1 MPTLVSTGQITIV
14 DNNDARPIT
23 AFVTASQGT
32 QQVYSKDE
40 STTSFV
46 PNWTTTN
53 NILTARVYAGNQTSA
68 LDVTNLLT
76 NRKWS
81 NDLVTS
87 IGSGTTLTVNTNL
100 TEAAPSKI
108 YYFEGDYTD
117 PITGLVSHIIA
128 QITLGLVKTGTNAV
142 YVLTRGK
149 TAIEQATG
157 ATKSV
162 AVVAADLIRASGI
175 DTSGITYRFYENFG
189 ATQIINT
196 MTTKYGLKTSAAGS
210 APTGSASDINVNLP
224 ASGAWS
230 THNTL
235 VIHESAVTD
244 MGVYRV
250 EAKDADGTIYQAYF
264 TIYDVTDPYEVRV
277 ISSSGDKLQ
286 NGQGSTNL
294 TPEVFYGATKVSSL
308 TDWTFDWNI
317 RNREGKPSAFVDATK
332 TALAGGRAITAQP
345 GTGTSTVFTYSGTAI
360 TFAAGQLIKCVLPSG
375 IERIYEVASG
385 TGNTVTIRTPIT
397 HSSWLLL
404 ADHPAP
410 SVASEFVGGK
420 LFACVAGQSV
430 QTSAGAA
437 LLVTGEDIDV
447 KGTIYCSANRP

>member
-1 MPTLVSTGQITIV
+1 MPQLVSTGQITIV
-14 DNNDARPIT
+14 DNNDARSLT
-23 AFVTASQGT
+23 AFITASQGL

-40 STTSFV
+40 STILFIPDWVS
-46 PNWTTTN
+46 TN
-53 NILTARVYAGNQTSA
+53 NVLTAKVYAGGPSVQ
-68 LDVTNLLT
+68 DVTAQLT
-76 NRKWS
+76 NRRWS
-81 NDLVTS
+81 NDLSTS

-100 TEAAPSKI
+100 TEAAPNKM

-117 PITGLVSHIIA
+117 PTTGLVSRIIA
-128 QITLGLVKTGTNAV
+128 QISLNLVKTGTNAV
-142 YVLTRGK
+142 YILTRGK

-162 AVVAADLIRASGI
+162 AVVAADLVRASGI
-175 DTSGITYRFYENFG
+175 DTSGVTYRFYENFG
-189 ATQIINT
+189 ATQVINT

-230 THNTL
+230 AHNTL
-235 VIHESAVTD
+235 VIHESAVAD

-250 EAKDADGTIYQAYF
+250 EAKDADGTIYQVYF

-308 TDWTFDWNI
+308 TGWTFDWTL
-317 RNREGKPSAFVDATK
+317 RNRDGKPSAFVDATK
-332 TALAGGRAITAQP
+332 TALAGGRVITAQP

-375 IERIYEVASG
+375 VERIYEVASG
-385 TGNTVTIRTPIT
+385 TGNTVTMRAPTT

-437 LLVTGEDIDV
+437 LLVTGDDIDV
-447 KGTIYCSANRP
+447 KGIIYCSANRP

>member
-1 MPTLVSTGQITIV
+1 MPQLVSTGQITIV
-14 DNNDARPIT
+14 DNNDARSLT
-23 AFVTASQGT
+23 AFITASQGL

-40 STTSFV
+40 STISFT
-46 PNWTTTN
+46 PNWTSTN
-53 NILTARVYAGNQTSA
+53 NVLTAKVYAGGPSVQ
-68 LDVTNLLT
+68 DVTAQLT
-76 NRKWS
+76 NRRWS
-81 NDLVTS
+81 NDLSTS

-100 TEAAPSKI
+100 TEAAPNKM

-117 PITGLVSHIIA
+117 PTTGLVSRIIA
-128 QITLGLVKTGTNAV
+128 QISLNLVKTGTNAV
-142 YVLTRGK
+142 YILTRGK

-162 AVVAADLIRASGI
+162 AVVAADLVRASGI
-175 DTSGITYRFYENFG
+175 DTSGVTYRFYENFG
-189 ATQIINT
+189 ATQVIST

-230 THNTL
+230 AHNTL
-235 VIHESAVTD
+235 VIHESAVAD

-308 TDWTFDWNI
+308 TSWTFDWTL
-317 RNREGKPSAFVDATK
+317 RNRDGKPSAFVDATK
-332 TALAGGRAITAQP
+332 TALAGGRDITAQP

-375 IERIYEVASG
+375 VERIYEVASG
-385 TGNTVTIRTPIT
+385 TGNTVTMRAPTT

-437 LLVTGEDIDV
+437 LLVTGDDIDV

>member
-1 MPTLVSTGQITIV
+1 MPQLVSTGQITIV
-14 DNNDARPIT
+14 DNNDARSLT
-23 AFVTASQGT
+23 AFITASQGL

-40 STTSFV
+40 SIISFTPDWTSA
-46 PNWTTTN
+46 N
-53 NILTARVYAGNQTSA
+53 NVLTAKVYAGGPSVQ
-68 LDVTNLLT
+68 DVTAQLT

-81 NDLVTS
+81 NDLSTS

-100 TEAAPSKI
+100 TEAAPSKM

-117 PITGLVSHIIA
+117 PTTGLISRVIA
-128 QITLGLVKTGTNAV
+128 QISLNLVKTGTNAV
-142 YVLTRGK
+142 YILTRGK

-162 AVVAADLIRASGI
+162 AVVAADLVRASGI
-175 DTSGITYRFYENFG
+175 DTSGVTYRFYENFG
-189 ATQIINT
+189 AAQVINT

-230 THNTL
+230 AHNTL

-250 EAKDADGTIYQAYF
+250 EAKDADGVIYQAYF

-286 NGQGSTNL
+286 NGQGSTSL
-294 TPEVFYGATKVSSL
+294 TPEVFYGATKLSSL
-308 TDWTFDWNI
+308 TGWTFDWNL
-317 RNREGKPSAFVDATK
+317 RNRDGKPSAFVDATK
-332 TALAGGRAITAQP
+332 TALAGGRAITVQP
-345 GTGTSTVFTYSGTAI
+345 GTGFFTVFTYANTAI
-360 TFAAGQLIKCVLPSG
+360 IFAAGQLIKCVLPSG
-375 IERIYEVASG
+375 VERIYEVDSSS
-385 TGNTVTIRTPIT
+385 GNTVTIRAPTT
-397 HSSWLLL
+397 HNSWLLI

-437 LLVTGEDIDV
+437 LLVTGDDIDV
-447 KGTIYCSANRP
+447 KGTIYCAANRP

>member
-1 MPTLVSTGQITIV
+1 MPQLVSTGQITIV
-14 DNNDARPIT
+14 DNNDARSLT
-23 AFVTASQGT
+23 AFITASQGL

-40 STTSFV
+40 STISFIPDWTSA
-46 PNWTTTN
+46 N
-53 NILTARVYAGNQTSA
+53 NVLTAKVYAGGPSVQ
-68 LDVTNLLT
+68 DVTAQLT
-76 NRKWS
+76 NRRWS
-81 NDLVTS
+81 NDLSTS

-100 TEAAPSKI
+100 TDVAPSKM

-117 PITGLVSHIIA
+117 PTTGLVSRIIA
-128 QITLGLVKTGTNAV
+128 QISLNLVKTGTNAV
-142 YVLTRGK
+142 YILTRGN

-162 AVVAADLIRASGI
+162 AVVASDLVRASGI
-175 DTSGITYRFYENFG
+175 DTSGVTYRFYENFG
-189 ATQIINT
+189 ATQVINT
-196 MTTKYGLKTSAAGS
+196 MTTKYGLKTSAAGL

-230 THNTL
+230 AHNTL

-250 EAKDADGTIYQAYF
+250 EAKDADGVIYQAYF

-308 TDWTFDWNI
+308 TGWTFDWTL
-317 RNREGKPSAFVDATK
+317 RNRDGKPSAFVDATK

-360 TFAAGQLIKCVLPSG
+360 TFAAGQLIKCVLPNG
-375 IERIYEVASG
+375 VERIYEVASG
-385 TGNTVTIRTPIT
+385 TGNTVTMRAPTT

-404 ADHPAP
+404 VDHPAP

-437 LLVTGEDIDV
+437 LLVTGDDIDV

>member
-1 MPTLVSTGQITIV
+1 MSTLVSTGQITIV

-40 STTSFV
+40 STISFV
-46 PNWTTTN
+46 PNWTSTN
-53 NILTARVYAGNQTSA
+53 NILTARVYAGDLTSA
-68 LDVTNLLT
+68 RDITNLLT

-117 PITGLVSHIIA
+117 PITGLVSHVIA

-142 YVLTRGK
+142 YVLPRGN

-210 APTGSASDINVNLP
+210 APTGSASDVGVNLP

-230 THNTL
+230 SYNTL

-250 EAKDADGTIYQAYF
+250 EVKDADDSIYQAYF

-308 TDWTFDWNI
+308 TGWTFDWNI

-332 TALAGGRAITAQP
+332 TALAGGRDITAQP
-345 GTGTSTVFTYSGTAI
+345 GTGTSTVFTYSGTAL

-385 TGNTVTIRTPIT
+385 TGNTVTIRTPTT

-410 SVASEFVGGK
+410 SVASEFVGGR

-430 QTSAGAA
+430 QTAAGAS
-437 LLVTGEDIDV
+437 LLVTGDDIDV
-447 KGTIYCSANRP
+447 KGTIFCLANRP